1 MVLSKPLTVND
12 LPAQGRPRERLLK
25 HGAEVLSPTEILA
38 VILGRGVSGRPVM
51 DMAGELLQ
59 RFGDLK
65 GVINAGIDELCQ
77 VRGMGMA
84 KAAQIKAVHEIGC
97 RTQGFSEKQT
107 KVAITG
113 PDDLVRLIR
122 SRLLGKEKECFLV
135 IPLNRRNVV
144 LGYEEIVSVGTLDS
158 SLVDTREVF
167 KKAILKNAA
176 SVIIAHN
183 HPSGNTEPSPEDIDI
198 TRRLV
203 KAGDTLG
210 IPVLDH
216 IIVSDEGFTSL
227 KSRKFI

>member
-77 VRGMGMA
+77 VRGMGTA

-97 RTQGFSEKQT
+97 RTQGFSEKQK

-227 KSRKFI
+227 KSRKII